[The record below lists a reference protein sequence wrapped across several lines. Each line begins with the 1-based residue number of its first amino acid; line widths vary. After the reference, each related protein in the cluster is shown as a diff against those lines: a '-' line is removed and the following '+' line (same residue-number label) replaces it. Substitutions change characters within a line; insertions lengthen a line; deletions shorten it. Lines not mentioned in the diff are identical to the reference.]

1 MTTGKNSFRFP
12 HPLTLLIGCILLASA
27 LTYILPSG
35 QYQRQQDVQTGREI
49 VTPGSYHRVAP
60 NPVSVWDALVAI
72 PAGMAEAADVIFFVF
87 LTGAAFIVVD
97 ETGALRHAVDWLV
110 QKLANRDILV
120 ICIASILFATGGV
133 LTNMQEEFIA
143 LAPVLLLLTGRLGFN
158 PLTAIAIS
166 AGAAAVGASFSPI
179 NPFQV
184 GFAQNLAEVP
194 LLSGALFRI
203 VFLLL
208 ALGVWIAGT
217 VRYAR
222 KTRKPVDRQ
231 AVVASGP
238 FSLQHRIV
246 LLLLFASFGMFV
258 YGVLGLDWGF
268 NEMNALFFLMGILV
282 GLLGGLGIAGTARAF
297 VKGFEAMAFSALLI
311 GFAQAIFV
319 VLRQGLVVDTIV
331 NSLFAPL
338 ENLPLALSAA
348 GMMAVQTVIHVPVP
362 SVSGQAALTLPVLIP
377 LSDLL
382 GLSRQVTVLAFQYG
396 AGLCELL
403 TPTNGALMATLAVA
417 GVRYDQWLK
426 FAFPLFLLLFIVGI
440 AAIITGIVL
449 GLK

>member
-1 MTTGKNSFRFP
+1 MSQGSFRFP
-12 HPLTLLIGCILLASA
+12 HPLALLIGCIFLAAA

-35 QYQRQQDVQTGREI
+35 EYERQQDAQTGRQ
-49 VTPGSYHRVAP
+49 VVVPGSYHEVPP
-60 NPVSVWDALVAI
+60 NPVNIWEALVAI
-72 PAGMAEAADVIFFVF
+72 PVGMADAGAVIFFVF

-97 ETGALRHAVDWLV
+97 ETGALRMAVDWLV
-110 QKLANRDILV
+110 GKLHNKDIWV
-120 ICIASILFATGGV
+120 IPIASVIFAAGGV

-143 LAPVLLLLTGRLGFN
+143 LVPVLLLLTGRLGFN
-158 PLTAIAIS
+158 PLTAIAVS

-184 GFAQNLAEVP
+184 GVAQSLSEVP
-194 LLSGALFRI
+194 ILSGALFRM
-203 VFLLL
+203 VFLVL

-222 KTRKPVDRQ
+222 KTRVSVDRQ
-231 AVVASGP
+231 ISLLAEP
-238 FSLQHRIV
+238 FSLRHRIV
-246 LLLLFASFGMFV
+246 LFLLFASFAIFV
-258 YGVLGLDWGF
+258 YGVLNLDWGF
-268 NEMNALFFLMGILV
+268 DEMNALFFLMGLLA
-282 GLLGGLGIAGTARAF
+282 GLAGGLGVAGTAQAF
-297 VKGFEAMAFSALLI
+297 VKGFELMAFSALLI

-319 VLRQGLVVDTIV
+319 VLRQGLIVDTIV

-338 ENLPLALSAA
+338 EDLPLTLSAV
-348 GMMAVQTVIHVPVP
+348 GMMVMQAIIHFPVP

-396 AGLCELL
+396 AGLSELL
-403 TPTNGALMATLAVA
+403 TPTNGALMATLAAA
-417 GVRYDQWLK
+417 GVRYDKWLK
-426 FAFPLFLLLFIVGI
+426 FAIPLFLLIFLVGVL
-440 AAIITGIVL
+440 AIFTGIVI

>member
-1 MTTGKNSFRFP
+1 MSQGSFRFP
-12 HPLTLLIGCILLASA
+12 HPLALLIGCIFLAAA

-35 QYQRQQDVQTGREI
+35 EYQRQEDAQTGRQ
-49 VTPGSYHRVAP
+49 VVVPGSYHEVPP
-60 NPVSVWDALVAI
+60 NPVNIWEALVAI
-72 PAGMAEAADVIFFVF
+72 PVGMADAGAVIFFVF

-97 ETGALRHAVDWLV
+97 ETGALRKAVDWLV
-110 QKLANRDILV
+110 GKLHNKDIWV
-120 ICIASILFATGGV
+120 IPIASVIFAAGGV

-143 LAPVLLLLTGRLGFN
+143 LVPVLLLLTGRLGFN
-158 PLTAIAIS
+158 PLTAIAVS

-184 GFAQNLAEVP
+184 GVAQSLSEVP
-194 LLSGALFRI
+194 ILSGALFRM
-203 VFLLL
+203 VFLVM

-222 KTRKPVDRQ
+222 KTRVVVDRQ
-231 AVVASGP
+231 TILVAEP
-238 FSLQHRIV
+238 FSLRHRIV
-246 LLLLFASFGMFV
+246 LFLLFASFGLFV
-258 YGVLGLDWGF
+258 YGVLNLDWGF
-268 NEMNALFFLMGILV
+268 DEMNALFFLMGLLA
-282 GLLGGLGIAGTARAF
+282 GLAGGLGVAGTAQAF
-297 VKGFEAMAFSALLI
+297 VKGFELMAFSALLI

-319 VLRQGLVVDTIV
+319 VLRQGLIVDTIV

-338 ENLPLALSAA
+338 ENLPLTLSAV
-348 GMMAVQTVIHVPVP
+348 GMMVMQAIIHFPVP

-396 AGLCELL
+396 AGLSELL
-403 TPTNGALMATLAVA
+403 TPTNGALMATLAAA
-417 GVRYDQWLK
+417 GVRYDKWLK
-426 FAFPLFLLLFIVGI
+426 FAIPLFLLIFLVGVL
-440 AAIITGIVL
+440 AIFTGIVI

>member
-1 MTTGKNSFRFP
+1 MSQGSFRFP
-12 HPLTLLIGCILLASA
+12 HPLALLIGCIFLAA
-27 LTYILPSG
+27 GLTYILPSG
-35 QYQRQQDVQTGREI
+35 QYQRQKDPQTGRQ
-49 VTPGSYHRVAP
+49 VVVPGSYHEVP
-60 NPVSVWDALVAI
+60 PSPVNIWDALVSI
-72 PAGMAEAADVIFFVF
+72 PVGMADAGAVIFFVF

-97 ETGALRHAVDWLV
+97 ETGALRKAVDWLV
-110 QKLANRDILV
+110 RKLHNKDIWV
-120 ICIASILFATGGV
+120 IPIASIIFAAGGV

-143 LAPVLLLLTGRLGFN
+143 LVPVLLLLTGRLGFN

-184 GFAQNLAEVP
+184 GVAQSLAEVP
-194 LLSGALFRI
+194 ILSGALFRM
-203 VFLLL
+203 VFLTL

-217 VRYAR
+217 MRYAR
-222 KTRKPVDRQ
+222 KTRI
-231 AVVASGP
+231 VVEKQTVALTEP
-238 FSLQHRIV
+238 FNLQHRIV
-246 LLLLFASFGMFV
+246 LLLLFASFGLFV
-258 YGVLGLDWGF
+258 YGVLKLEWGF
-268 NEMNALFFLMGILV
+268 DEMNALFFLMGILT
-282 GLLGGLGIAGTARAF
+282 GLIGGLGIAGTAQAF

-311 GFAQAIFV
+311 GFAQAIFI
-319 VLRQGLVVDTIV
+319 VLRQGLIVDTIV

-338 ENLPLALSAA
+338 EDLPLTLSAA
-348 GMMAVQTVIHVPVP
+348 GMMVMQAIIHFPVP

-403 TPTNGALMATLAVA
+403 TPTNGALMATLAAA
-417 GVRYDQWLK
+417 GVRYDKWLK
-426 FAFPLFLLLFIVGI
+426 FAIPLFLLLFLVGVLAIFTGI
-440 AAIITGIVL
+440 AI